1 MAAAARAIR
10 ILFFM
15 SRPAV
20 NVYNIVYYMHN
31 SMLIALFFNNRL
43 RSLVLVVLAFTL
55 HTALAQQRPSEP
67 VGELRPLVEEF
78 TVQLRNIQRFYNV
91 EYSTDRQTRLE
102 KFYNDWLARLGQSN
116 FDSLNQQGKIDYIV
130 FHKVLEHDLRS
141 LALKAKDNEDTKPMV
156 PFATEITELEVHRQ
170 HMLPL
175 KPSEAAAK
183 LAGLT
188 TQIGQTKK
196 TVEEQ
201 LKSSRGAEALRL
213 EKIRAAR
220 AVAMLQSVREN
231 LRTWF
236 TFYDGYDPQFT
247 WWAAADYR
255 KADAALQEYSAFL
268 SERVLGVKSPR
279 PAQSASGG
287 TTGEGRGR
295 ATITATDP
303 GDPSDIVGNPVGRE
317 ALLND
322 LAFEM
327 IPYTPEELIAIANDA
342 FARCDVEMKKA
353 SREMGFGD
361 DWKKALEKVKN
372 MYEEPGKQPEM
383 IKKLALEAIDYVKG
397 HDLITVPPIAEE
409 TWRMQMMT
417 PQRQLVNP
425 FFTGGDTISVS
436 YPTDAM
442 SYESKL
448 MSMRGNNYPFS
459 KATVFHELIPGHELQ
474 GYMAS
479 INRPYR
485 GAAFGR
491 SAFVTE
497 GWSLYWELLLWDMKF
512 QNTPEERVGALFWHM
527 HRCARIIFSL
537 SFHLGKMTPVECIN
551 LLVERVGFE
560 RDNAIGEVRRS
571 FAGDYGTLY
580 QAGYLLGGMQLYA
593 LHKELVDSG
602 KMTNRDFHDAILRE
616 NYIPIEMMRAHLTNA
631 PLTRDYKSTWKFR
644 GNVTAQ

>member
-1 MAAAARAIR
+1 M
-10 ILFFM
+10 
-15 SRPAV
+15 
-20 NVYNIVYYMHN
+20 
-31 SMLIALFFNNRL
+31 
-43 RSLVLVVLAFTL
+43 LVVLAFTL
-55 HTALAQQRPSEP
+55 HTAVAQQRPSEP

-91 EYSTDRQTRLE
+91 EYSTDRQMRLE

-116 FDSLNQQGKIDYIV
+116 FEALNQQGKIDYIV

-141 LALKAKDNEDTKPMV
+141 LALKAKDNEDTRPMV
-156 PFATEITELEVHRQ
+156 PFATEITDLEVHRQ

-188 TQIGQTKK
+188 TQIGQTRK
-196 TVEEQ
+196 TAEEQ

-279 PAQSASGG
+279 PAQSPSGS
-287 TTGEGRGR
+287 TAGEGRGR

-327 IPYTPEELIAIANDA
+327 IPYTPEELIVIANDE
-342 FARCDVEMKKA
+342 FARCDAEMKKA

-372 MYEEPGKQPEM
+372 MYEEPGKQPDM

-497 GWSLYWELLLWDMKF
+497 GWSLYTG
-512 QNTPEERVGALFWHM
+512 N
-527 HRCARIIFSL
+527 C
-537 SFHLGKMTPVECIN
+537 C
-551 LLVERVGFE
+551 
-560 RDNAIGEVRRS
+560 
-571 FAGDYGTLY
+571 YG
-580 QAGYLLGGMQLYA
+580 
-593 LHKELVDSG
+593 
-602 KMTNRDFHDAILRE
+602 I
-616 NYIPIEMMRAHLTNA
+616 
-631 PLTRDYKSTWKFR
+631 
-644 GNVTAQ
+644 